1 MYETREELIVWL
13 SEDWCFSS
21 LMSRSGFSLTA
32 GEEDEPNG
40 EQMRTSAEVFFF
52 FFLFIVISLLPR

>member
-1 MYETREELIVWL
+1 MKTGEKLIVWL
-13 SEDWCFSS
+13 SEECCSSS

-40 EQMRTSAEVFFF
+40 DQMRTSAAAFSFCL
-52 FFLFIVISLLPR
+52 FFLS